1 MERPVL
7 YLERSPV
14 AYRTAVR
21 MALVCGGFSL
31 LVAALMAYDYALRW
45 QGDPS
50 EHVAYQALKAAAA
63 QQPGNAALKAEIRR
77 LDAQIRREY
86 FRQRAF
92 MAIGA
97 VLLGLGLSACVGFG
111 RLAVVLRRRLPQPD
125 VAAALRDYETEFAR
139 PARWAVGLMAA
150 VLFLAAA
157 GLGVWAY
164 LGTPAGLLVASAPEP
179 GQPLGR
185 PSETPGPV
193 PPVTPGQTPGQ
204 TPPDGSPG
212 GQSGGPPVSPA
223 PGPKVTVPEQPPAAE
238 EIQRYWPRFR
248 GPGGRGIS
256 AYTDVPKT
264 WDAASG
270 KNILWKTKVPL
281 PGNNSPVVWGDR
293 VFLSGADEKRR
304 EVYCF
309 DARSGTLLWQ
319 KPVPVTALSTKGE
332 LEVMQD
338 TGYAAP
344 TTATDGRLVF
354 AIFANGDLAAF
365 DFQGNLAWSHSFG
378 IPKNAYGHA
387 SSLVTY
393 QNLLFVQLD
402 QGEAKDKLSKLY
414 AFDIRTGK
422 VVWSVDREVPN
433 SWTTPIVIHA
443 AERDQLI
450 TAADPWV
457 IAYQPG
463 DGREIWR
470 ADCLRQDIG
479 PSPTFANGVV
489 YVATEYRCLS
499 AIRADGQGDVTETHI
514 LWQAEDGLPDTCS
527 PLATDEYVFVLA
539 TYGILTCYDAQTGEW
554 LWELEL
560 EGNFQSSPS
569 LVGNLVYVISDEGK
583 AWVVEPK
590 KSEGKIVSEAD
601 LGEKCV
607 TSPAFQPGRI
617 YLRGAEHLFCIGKKQ
632 SD

>member
-63 QQPGNAALKAEIRR
+63 QQPDNAALKAEIRR

-193 PPVTPGQTPGQ
+193 PPVTPGQNPGQ

-212 GQSGGPPVSPA
+212 GQSGGP
-223 PGPKVTVPEQPPAAE
+223 
-238 EIQRYWPRFR
+238 
-248 GPGGRGIS
+248 
-256 AYTDVPKT
+256 
-264 WDAASG
+264 
-270 KNILWKTKVPL
+270 
-281 PGNNSPVVWGDR
+281 
-293 VFLSGADEKRR
+293 
-304 EVYCF
+304 
-309 DARSGTLLWQ
+309 SGTLLWQ